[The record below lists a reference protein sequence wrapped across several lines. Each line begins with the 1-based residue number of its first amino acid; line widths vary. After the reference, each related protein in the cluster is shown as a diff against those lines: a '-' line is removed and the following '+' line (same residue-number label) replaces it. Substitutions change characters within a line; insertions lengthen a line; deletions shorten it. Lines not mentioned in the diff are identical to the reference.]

1 MKIYAPKDH
10 ILTQKALIAAK
21 YGNIELEQTPTFEF
35 GKDNKTP
42 EFLSKNPLGKVPVL
56 ETDEGCIWESNAIAR
71 YIARLDPNTHLLGS
85 NAFENALVEQWLDFA
100 GAEISLPMRVWIYPI
115 LGYMD
120 NHPEATNKAKADIR
134 KVLSILND
142 YLADKTFLVG
152 ERITLADI
160 VVSLTLVYL
169 YKLVLDLGFRKPFV
183 NTNRWFLT
191 CINQPHFQEVLGEVV
206 LCSKMSVAK
215 TSSQPEEKKK
225 QEQPKKEKPKKEQPK
240 KKEKKPE
247 EDEGEDDEGT
257 EKKAPNPMDLL
268 PPSKFVLDDWKRFYS
283 NHDEESSVKYFW
295 ENFENEGWSLWL
307 SNYKYNDELDNLMR
321 TCNLIG
327 GMFQRLE
334 KMIKYSF
341 ASVAILKENDDS
353 KTFQVK
359 GIWVIRGKEIP
370 ELMKICDDYELYD
383 WVRLDNDKDESVRNQ
398 VNEYWKWAGNFEGK
412 KFVQGK
418 ILK

>member
-1 MKIYAPKDH
+1 
-10 ILTQKALIAAK
+10 LIAAK
-21 YGNIELEQTPTFEF
+21 YGNIEIELTPEFEM

-56 ETDEGCIWESNAIAR
+56 ETKEGCIWESNAIAR
-71 YIARLDPNTHLLGS
+71 YVARLDPNTKLFGS
-85 NAFENALVEQWLDFA
+85 SAFENALVEQWLDFA
-100 GAEISLPMRVWIYPI
+100 GAEVVLPLRVWIYPI
-115 LGYMD
+115 MGYME

-152 ERITLADI
+152 ERVTLADI
-160 VVSLTLVYL
+160 VVAVSMVYL
-169 YKLVLDLGFRKPFV
+169 YKLVLDPGFRKPFV

-191 CINQPHFQEVLGEVV
+191 CINQPQFQEVLGEVV
-206 LCSKMSVAK
+206 LCTKMSVAK
-215 TSSQPEEKKK
+215 SSQPEEKKK
-225 QEQPKKEKPKKEQPK
+225 QEAPKEKPKKEQPK

-247 EDEGEDDEGT
+247 DEEEEDEDD
-257 EKKAPNPMDLL
+257 APKSKNPLDFL

-283 NHDEESSVKYFW
+283 NNAEDASVKYFW
-295 ENFENEGWSLWL
+295 ENYEDEGWSLW
-307 SNYKYNDELDNLMR
+307 SSTYKYNDELDNLMR

-334 KMIKYSF
+334 KMVKYSF
-341 ASVAILKENDDS
+341 ASVIIFKENDDS

-359 GIWVIRGKEIP
+359 GVWVIRGREIP

-383 WVRLDNDKDESVRNQ
+383 WVRLDAKDQ
-398 VNEYWKWAGNFEGK
+398 TTMQTVNEYWKWAGDFEGK
-412 KFVQGK
+412 KFIQGK

>member
-1 MKIYAPKDH
+1 M
-10 ILTQKALIAAK
+10 
-21 YGNIELEQTPTFEF
+21 
-35 GKDNKTP
+35 GKDNKTA

-56 ETDEGCIWESNAIAR
+56 ETKEGCIWESNAIAR
-71 YIARLDPNTHLLGS
+71 YVARLDPNTKLFGS

-100 GAEISLPMRVWIYPI
+100 GAEVTLPLRVWIYPI
-115 LGYMD
+115 LGYME

-160 VVSLTLVYL
+160 VVAVSMVYL
-169 YKLVLDLGFRKPFV
+169 YKLVLDPGFRKPFV
-183 NTNRWFLT
+183 NNNRWFLT
-191 CINQPHFQEVLGEVV
+191 CINQPQFQEVIGEVV

-215 TSSQPEEKKK
+215 SSQVEEKKK
-225 QEQPKKEKPKKEQPK
+225 QEAPKEKPKKQEPK

-247 EDEGEDDEGT
+247 DEEEEEEDDT
-257 EKKAPNPMDLL
+257 PKSKNPLDFL
-268 PPSKFVLDDWKRFYS
+268 PPSKFVLDEWKRFYS
-283 NHDEESSVKYFW
+283 NNTEDASVKYFW
-295 ENFENEGWSLWL
+295 ENYEDEGWSLW
-307 SNYKYNDELDNLMR
+307 SSTYKYNAELDNLMR

-334 KMIKYSF
+334 KMVKYSF
-341 ASVAILKENDDS
+341 ASVIIMKENDDS

-383 WVRLDNDKDESVRNQ
+383 WVRLDPKDQTVIQ
-398 VNEYWKWAGNFEGK
+398 TVNEYWKWAGNFEGK
-412 KFVQGK
+412 KFIQGK

>member
-10 ILTQKALIAAK
+10 LLTQKALIAAK
-21 YGNIELEQTPTFEF
+21 YGNIEIELTPEFEM
-35 GKDNKTP
+35 GKDNKTA

-56 ETDEGCIWESNAIAR
+56 ETKEGCIWESNAIAR
-71 YIARLDPNTHLLGS
+71 YVARLDPNTKLFGS

-100 GAEISLPMRVWIYPI
+100 GAEVTLPLRVWIYPI
-115 LGYMD
+115 LGYME

-160 VVSLTLVYL
+160 VVAVSMVYL
-169 YKLVLDLGFRKPFV
+169 YKLVLDPGFRKPFV

-191 CINQPHFQEVLGEVV
+191 CINQPQFQEVIGEVV

-215 TSSQPEEKKK
+215 SSQVEEKKK
-225 QEQPKKEKPKKEQPK
+225 QEAPKKEKPKQEPK

-247 EDEGEDDEGT
+247 EEEEEDEDDT
-257 EKKAPNPMDLL
+257 PKSKNPLDFL
-268 PPSKFVLDDWKRFYS
+268 PPSKFVLDEWKRFYS
-283 NHDEESSVKYFW
+283 NNTEDASVKYFW
-295 ENFENEGWSLWL
+295 ENYEDEGWSLW
-307 SNYKYNDELDNLMR
+307 SSTYKYNAELDNLMR

-334 KMIKYSF
+334 KMVKYSF
-341 ASVAILKENDDS
+341 ASVIIFKENDDS

-370 ELMKICDDYELYD
+370 ELMKLCDDYELYD
-383 WVRLDNDKDESVRNQ
+383 WVRLDPKDQTVTQ
-398 VNEYWKWAGNFEGK
+398 TVNEYWKWAGNFEGK

>member
-10 ILTQKALIAAK
+10 SLTQKALIAAK
-21 YGNIELEQTPTFEF
+21 YGNIEIELTPEFEM
-35 GKDNKTP
+35 GKDNKTA

-56 ETDEGCIWESNAIAR
+56 ETKEGCIWESNAIAR
-71 YIARLDPNTHLLGS
+71 YVARLDPNTKLFGS

-100 GAEISLPMRVWIYPI
+100 GAEVTLPLRVWIYPI
-115 LGYMD
+115 LGYME

-160 VVSLTLVYL
+160 VVAVSMVYL
-169 YKLVLDLGFRKPFV
+169 YKLVLDPGFRKPFV

-191 CINQPHFQEVLGEVV
+191 CINQPQFQEVIGEVV

-215 TSSQPEEKKK
+215 SSQVEEKKK
-225 QEQPKKEKPKKEQPK
+225 QEAPKEKPKKQEPK

-247 EDEGEDDEGT
+247 DEEEEEEDDT
-257 EKKAPNPMDLL
+257 PKSKNPLDFL
-268 PPSKFVLDDWKRFYS
+268 PPSKFVLDEWKRFYS
-283 NHDEESSVKYFW
+283 NNTEDASVKYFW
-295 ENFENEGWSLWL
+295 ENYEDEGWSLW
-307 SNYKYNDELDNLMR
+307 SSTYKYNAELDNLMR

-334 KMIKYSF
+334 KMVKYSF
-341 ASVAILKENDDS
+341 ASVIIMKENDDS

-383 WVRLDNDKDESVRNQ
+383 WVRLDPKDQTVIQ
-398 VNEYWKWAGNFEGK
+398 TVNEYWKWAGNFEGK
-412 KFVQGK
+412 KFIQGK